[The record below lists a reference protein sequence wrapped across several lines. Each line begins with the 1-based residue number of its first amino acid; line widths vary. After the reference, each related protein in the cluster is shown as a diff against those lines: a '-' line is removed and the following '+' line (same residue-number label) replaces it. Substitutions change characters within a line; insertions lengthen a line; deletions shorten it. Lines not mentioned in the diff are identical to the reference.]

1 MIKAVF
7 SREGERLIGVRI
19 TGHSGYADHGSD
31 IVCAAVSVLGCTC
44 VNSLEAVCG
53 VTPQL
58 AANDEGILDFTLP
71 HSLDERQAHDAQIL
85 MTALH
90 LGISDIARQYSR
102 HVTLSIQER
111 RD

>member
-44 VNSLEAVCG
+44 VNSLEAICG

-58 AANDEGILDFTLP
+58 NANDEGILDFTLP
-71 HSLDERQAHDAQIL
+71 HSLDDRQTHDAQVL
-85 MTALH
+85 MATLRQ
-90 LGISDIARQYSR
+90 GISDIVQQYPR

>member
-31 IVCAAVSVLGCTC
+31 IVCAAVSVLGCAC
-44 VNSLEAVCG
+44 VNSLESVCG
-53 VTPQL
+53 VTPRL
-58 AANDEGILDFTLP
+58 HENDEGILDFTLP
-71 HSLDERQAHDAQIL
+71 HPLDERQAHDAQIL
-85 MTALH
+85 MAALH
-90 LGISDIARQYSR
+90 QGISDIARQYSR